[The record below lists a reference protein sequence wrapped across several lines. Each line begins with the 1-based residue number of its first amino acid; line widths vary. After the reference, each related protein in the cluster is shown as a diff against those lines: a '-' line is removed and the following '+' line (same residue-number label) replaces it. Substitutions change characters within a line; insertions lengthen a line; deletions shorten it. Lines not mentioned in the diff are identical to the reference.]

1 MPTRSGVAKRGSER
15 PLRSFSG
22 WGESGGFGG
31 RRALPGILHRTCS
44 RAGGE
49 SRADFHLQMDEN
61 GIYKAM
67 GEFDIFIN
75 YIEEYLLMRRRK

>member
-1 MPTRSGVAKRGSER
+1 MPTQRSSAQSSRCVPSVGGER
-15 PLRSFSG
+15 AEVSVEAEHS
-22 WGESGGFGG
+22 WGFCTA
-31 RRALPGILHRTCS
+31 RA
-44 RAGGE
+44 ADE
-49 SRADFHLQMDEN
+49 SRAAFHLQMDEN